1 MIIKASVLINAD
13 IDKVWAIFTDL
24 TSWERWNT
32 VLENVSVDMPKELAV
47 GGKLNFC
54 VRPFTVP
61 VRLEAE
67 VEEVL
72 PGKRIVWVARKF
84 GVLAKHEFLFE
95 ESADGVK
102 VTSIEKFTGFKLA
115 VAGFGLSKGRLRGLT
130 ATLLAEL
137 KNASENTT
145 GSR

>member
-1 MIIKASVLINAD
+1 MIIKASVLINAS
-13 IDKVWAIFTDL
+13 IDNVWATFTNL
-24 TSWERWNT
+24 TSWKRWNT
-32 VLENVSVDMPKELAV
+32 VLENVSVDMPKELTV

-67 VEEVL
+67 VEDVL
-72 PGKRIVWVARKF
+72 PGKRIVWAARKF

-95 ESADGVK
+95 DSVDGVK
-102 VTSIEKFTGFKLA
+102 VTSIEKFTGFRLA
-115 VAGFGLSKGRLRGLT
+115 VAGFGLSKGRLLDLT
-130 ATLLAEL
+130 TLLLDEL
-137 KNASENTT
+137 KKASENSN